1 MAKVNIKI
9 AKSTRCNGDYSLYVT
24 FDFDMRIVEVIRS
37 FSTKFWNAEDKIWE
51 LPLNKLTELTTKIDW
66 CEFDITADEYVTLE
80 KPEVKVPDNFRFKTN
95 PYDHQIVGFN
105 YGLQNDRWLLGDE
118 MGLGKALA
126 LNTKVYTPN
135 GYKEI
140 KDIQVGDYVF
150 NRMGKPTK
158 VLATYNH
165 TNVEMY
171 RITFSDGRTVECC
184 KDHLWK
190 IYDQQGSK
198 VVDTK
203 WFLSKDHFGINRYEN
218 LKLGKYY
225 IDRCEPVQFEHKNV
239 NLDGYVLGALLGDGC
254 IVNGIGFTSKDNQII
269 AEINNRLPE
278 NYYLNSSSSMEDISY
293 NIVQKTTN
301 YTNGCIYYAD
311 GIKIGTLDE
320 TVNWLIKNNK
330 VKTSKPESIYAYLYP
345 KALDKVNVRYG
356 YTWTYEKPLS
366 RKGNLIKQW
375 LVDLGLFGTNSH
387 TKFIPDCYKYNDVQ
401 TRLDVIRG
409 LMDTDGYATKDNLLQ
424 YTTVSKQLM
433 EDVRW
438 MIESLG
444 GICSLTVS
452 DCKCNDKITGIA
464 YTLTIKIDNPQDL
477 CLLDRKKCLLKP
489 RKFKPRR
496 SIIKIERIENA
507 DAKCITVEDNES
519 LYLIDHFIVTHNT
532 KQVIDIAV
540 AKKLIKGYKHC
551 LIVCGVNGLKWNWRN
566 EVYTHSNES
575 AYILGQKVKGSK
587 ISIGSNKDK
596 LNDVKNLSNIN
607 SYFII
612 TNVETLRDEAINEE
626 LQKLCK
632 DGTIGMIA
640 FDECHRAKNP
650 TTQQG
655 KGILKLQAETMIA
668 MTGTP
673 LMNNPMDLY
682 IILKWLGYEKHAFY
696 SFKKHYCVMGG
707 FGGYEIVGY
716 KNLDELQEQLD
727 DIMLRRKKEE
737 VLNLPEKTYIEEYV
751 EMSAAQKKIYNEVTD
766 EIKDNIDQISIAPN
780 PLAELIRMRQATGYT
795 GILSST
801 VKESAKLD
809 RMEEL
814 VEEAKENGKKV
825 VIFSNWTQMTDVIYT
840 RLTTKGFRIAQ
851 ITGETPDAQRQ
862 SIVENFQTGRYDA
875 IIGTSGAMGT
885 GLTLTAGTVEI
896 FLDEPWNMAL
906 KEQCV
911 DRCHRI
917 GQKDNLTI
925 YTLMCKDTIDER
937 IHEIVEQ
944 KGEMANA
951 IVDGK
956 VTMNNK
962 ELLNYLLS

>member
-1 MAKVNIKI
+1 MAKVNVKI
-9 AKSTRCNGDYSLYVT
+9 ANSTRCNGDYSLYVT

-51 LPLNKLTELTTKIDW
+51 LPINKLTELTTKIDW

-80 KPEVKVPDNFRFKTN
+80 KPEVKVPDNFNFKTT

-118 MGLGKALA
+118 MGLGK
-126 LNTKVYTPN
+126 
-135 GYKEI
+135 
-140 KDIQVGDYVF
+140 
-150 NRMGKPTK
+150 
-158 VLATYNH
+158 
-165 TNVEMY
+165 
-171 RITFSDGRTVECC
+171 
-184 KDHLWK
+184 
-190 IYDQQGSK
+190 
-198 VVDTK
+198 
-203 WFLSKDHFGINRYEN
+203 
-218 LKLGKYY
+218 
-225 IDRCEPVQFEHKNV
+225 
-239 NLDGYVLGALLGDGC
+239 
-254 IVNGIGFTSKDNQII
+254 
-269 AEINNRLPE
+269 
-278 NYYLNSSSSMEDISY
+278 
-293 NIVQKTTN
+293 
-301 YTNGCIYYAD
+301 
-311 GIKIGTLDE
+311 
-320 TVNWLIKNNK
+320 
-330 VKTSKPESIYAYLYP
+330 
-345 KALDKVNVRYG
+345 
-356 YTWTYEKPLS
+356 
-366 RKGNLIKQW
+366 
-375 LVDLGLFGTNSH
+375 
-387 TKFIPDCYKYNDVQ
+387 
-401 TRLDVIRG
+401 
-409 LMDTDGYATKDNLLQ
+409 
-424 YTTVSKQLM
+424 
-433 EDVRW
+433 
-438 MIESLG
+438 
-444 GICSLTVS
+444 
-452 DCKCNDKITGIA
+452 
-464 YTLTIKIDNPQDL
+464 
-477 CLLDRKKCLLKP
+477 
-489 RKFKPRR
+489 
-496 SIIKIERIENA
+496 
-507 DAKCITVEDNES
+507 
-519 LYLIDHFIVTHNT
+519 T

-540 AKKLIKGYKHC
+540 AKKLQKGYKHC
-551 LIVCGVNGLKWNWRN
+551 FIVCGVNGLKWNWRN

-575 AYILGQKVKGSK
+575 AYILGQKVKGNK

-596 LNDVKNLSNIN
+596 LNDVKNLANID

-612 TNVETLRDEAINEE
+612 TNVETLRDETINEE

-640 FDECHRAKNP
+640 FDECHKAKNP

-751 EMSAAQKKIYNEVTD
+751 EMSPAQKKIYNEVTN

-780 PLAELIRMRQATGYT
+780 PLAELIRMRQATGFT

-801 VKESAKLD
+801 VQESAKLD

-925 YTLMCKDTIDER
+925 YTLMCKDTIDEKV
-937 IHEIVEQ
+937 HEIVEQ

>member
-1 MAKVNIKI
+1 MSKVNVKI

-80 KPEVKVPDNFRFKTN
+80 KPEVKVPDNFKFKTN

-118 MGLGKALA
+118 MGLGK
-126 LNTKVYTPN
+126 
-135 GYKEI
+135 
-140 KDIQVGDYVF
+140 
-150 NRMGKPTK
+150 
-158 VLATYNH
+158 
-165 TNVEMY
+165 
-171 RITFSDGRTVECC
+171 
-184 KDHLWK
+184 
-190 IYDQQGSK
+190 
-198 VVDTK
+198 
-203 WFLSKDHFGINRYEN
+203 
-218 LKLGKYY
+218 
-225 IDRCEPVQFEHKNV
+225 
-239 NLDGYVLGALLGDGC
+239 
-254 IVNGIGFTSKDNQII
+254 
-269 AEINNRLPE
+269 
-278 NYYLNSSSSMEDISY
+278 
-293 NIVQKTTN
+293 
-301 YTNGCIYYAD
+301 
-311 GIKIGTLDE
+311 
-320 TVNWLIKNNK
+320 
-330 VKTSKPESIYAYLYP
+330 
-345 KALDKVNVRYG
+345 
-356 YTWTYEKPLS
+356 
-366 RKGNLIKQW
+366 
-375 LVDLGLFGTNSH
+375 
-387 TKFIPDCYKYNDVQ
+387 
-401 TRLDVIRG
+401 
-409 LMDTDGYATKDNLLQ
+409 
-424 YTTVSKQLM
+424 
-433 EDVRW
+433 
-438 MIESLG
+438 
-444 GICSLTVS
+444 
-452 DCKCNDKITGIA
+452 
-464 YTLTIKIDNPQDL
+464 
-477 CLLDRKKCLLKP
+477 
-489 RKFKPRR
+489 
-496 SIIKIERIENA
+496 
-507 DAKCITVEDNES
+507 
-519 LYLIDHFIVTHNT
+519 T

-540 AKKLIKGYKHC
+540 AKKLQKGYKHC
-551 LIVCGVNGLKWNWRN
+551 FIVCGVNGLKWNWRN

-575 AYILGQKVKGSK
+575 AYILGQKVKGNK

-596 LNDVKNLSNIN
+596 LNDVKNLANID

-612 TNVETLRDEAINEE
+612 TNVETLRDETINEE

-640 FDECHRAKNP
+640 FDECHKAKNP

-751 EMSAAQKKIYNEVTD
+751 EMSPAQKKIYNEVTN

-862 SIVENFQTGRYDA
+862 SIVENFQVGKYDA

-925 YTLMCKDTIDER
+925 YTLMCKDTIDEKV
-937 IHEIVEQ
+937 HEIVEQ

>member
-1 MAKVNIKI
+1 MAKVNVKI
-9 AKSTRCNGDYSLYVT
+9 ANSTRCNGDYSLYVT

-66 CEFDITADEYVTLE
+66 CEFDITADEYVTLD
-80 KPEVKVPDNFRFKTN
+80 KPEVKVPDNFKFKTN

-118 MGLGKALA
+118 MGLGK
-126 LNTKVYTPN
+126 
-135 GYKEI
+135 
-140 KDIQVGDYVF
+140 
-150 NRMGKPTK
+150 
-158 VLATYNH
+158 
-165 TNVEMY
+165 
-171 RITFSDGRTVECC
+171 
-184 KDHLWK
+184 
-190 IYDQQGSK
+190 
-198 VVDTK
+198 
-203 WFLSKDHFGINRYEN
+203 
-218 LKLGKYY
+218 
-225 IDRCEPVQFEHKNV
+225 
-239 NLDGYVLGALLGDGC
+239 
-254 IVNGIGFTSKDNQII
+254 
-269 AEINNRLPE
+269 
-278 NYYLNSSSSMEDISY
+278 
-293 NIVQKTTN
+293 
-301 YTNGCIYYAD
+301 
-311 GIKIGTLDE
+311 
-320 TVNWLIKNNK
+320 
-330 VKTSKPESIYAYLYP
+330 
-345 KALDKVNVRYG
+345 
-356 YTWTYEKPLS
+356 
-366 RKGNLIKQW
+366 
-375 LVDLGLFGTNSH
+375 
-387 TKFIPDCYKYNDVQ
+387 
-401 TRLDVIRG
+401 
-409 LMDTDGYATKDNLLQ
+409 
-424 YTTVSKQLM
+424 
-433 EDVRW
+433 
-438 MIESLG
+438 
-444 GICSLTVS
+444 
-452 DCKCNDKITGIA
+452 
-464 YTLTIKIDNPQDL
+464 
-477 CLLDRKKCLLKP
+477 
-489 RKFKPRR
+489 
-496 SIIKIERIENA
+496 
-507 DAKCITVEDNES
+507 
-519 LYLIDHFIVTHNT
+519 T

-566 EVYTHSNES
+566 EVYTHSNET
-575 AYILGQKVKGSK
+575 AYILGQKVKGNK

-596 LNDVKNLSNIN
+596 LNDVKNLANID

-612 TNVETLRDEAINEE
+612 TNVETLRDETINEE

-640 FDECHRAKNP
+640 FDECHKAKNP

-751 EMSAAQKKIYNEVTD
+751 EMSPAQKKIYNEVTN

-780 PLAELIRMRQATGYT
+780 PLAELIRMRQATGFT
-795 GILSST
+795 GILSSA
-801 VKESAKLD
+801 VQESAKLD